1 MNDIRPDVILA
12 NTANITFNTP
22 VYLLC
27 QSIVSERQQMLDG
40 HTNRKVLDPSWLSP
54 WPMFR
59 SMTGWERRQ
68 VPEAE
73 KTTHEWLWACFIF
86 KMIICWQEW
95 VSVAGMGC
103 QVTWWWHHPRLFF
116 DSAFVQDF
124 HPGLWPG
131 LIPLLILRFELCD
144 EVSPLRFPY
153 TTVCEVADSVVCQ
166 VTMLPSFN
174 SLWG

>member
-22 VYLLC
+22 ACLLC
-27 QSIVSERQQMLDG
+27 QSTVSERQQMLDG

-68 VPEAE
+68 MPGAE
-73 KTTHEWLWACFIF
+73 KTTHEWLRACFIF
-86 KMIICWQEW
+86 EMIICWQEW

-103 QVTWWWHHPRLFF
+103 QVAWWWHHPRLFF
-116 DSAFVQDF
+116 
-124 HPGLWPG
+124 
-131 LIPLLILRFELCD
+131 LILHLYSATSKLVLRRWAFETM
-144 EVSPLRFPY
+144 PFFLRKPMK
-153 TTVCEVADSVVCQ
+153 VCH
-166 VTMLPSFN
+166 L
-174 SLWG
+174 